1 MNQKLLHSINEAA
14 QLLGIGRSSLYVLI
28 AAGEVGTVKI
38 GRRSLIADEELRRFI
53 RCLSIDS
60 LAEARHDG

>member
-1 MNQKLLHSINEAA
+1 MSQKLLHSINEAA

-53 RCLSIDS
+53 HALSNDG
-60 LAEARHDG
+60 LAEARHDC

>member
-1 MNQKLLHSINEAA
+1 MSQKLLHSINEAA

-53 RCLSIDS
+53 HGLSNDG
-60 LAEARHDG
+60 LAEARHDC